1 MALGCLTAS
10 AQTEVKTEYVF
21 QPHWYLQ
28 AQMGAQYTLG
38 EISFKDLISPNIQIG
53 AGYQFN
59 KVVGARFTVNA
70 WEAKAGQT
78 MTHYAYAGNAAVAET
93 SSRSKWKW
101 NYVAPMV
108 DATFDLTNL
117 FCAYN
122 PKRLVSVGV
131 FAGMGVNVAF
141 NNDDAINSPVADKLE
156 YLWDGTK
163 TRLAARAGA
172 NVEKVCY
179 NTVATNDANGK
190 RDGWENIHDRSLFGR
205 IGLINSFR
213 LSDRVSVGLECHAT
227 TLNDKFNSKRA
238 GNADWQFTALAGV
251 KIKLGKGHTTRTV
264 VPAAPVERIVERI
277 VEKPVRVVETVEK
290 PVAKEAEVK
299 APEQLRRDIFFIINS
314 NVISASEAKKVDEIV
329 EYMNKYPNAKVTVT
343 GYADK
348 GTGNN
353 VINDRVAAKRAQ
365 IVVNTLVK
373 KGIAASRISSES
385 KGSRVQPYAENNK
398 NRVTICIAE

>member
-1 MALGCLTAS
+1 MAVGCLTAS
-10 AQTEVKTEYVF
+10 AQTEAKTEYVF

-38 EISFKDLISPNIQIG
+38 EISFNDLISPNIQIG

-78 MTHYAYAGNAAVAET
+78 MTHYAYAGNGAVAET
-93 SSRSKWKW
+93 CSTSKWKW
-101 NYVAPMV
+101 NYIAPMV

-131 FAGMGVNVAF
+131 FGGVGVNVAF

-163 TRLAARAGA
+163 ARLAARAGA
-172 NVEKVCY
+172 NV
-179 NTVATNDANGK
+179 D
-190 RDGWENIHDRSLFGR
+190 
-205 IGLINSFR
+205 FR

-290 PVAKEAEVK
+290 PVVKEAEVK

>member
-1 MALGCLTAS
+1 M
-10 AQTEVKTEYVF
+10 
-21 QPHWYLQ
+21 
-28 AQMGAQYTLG
+28 
-38 EISFKDLISPNIQIG
+38 
-53 AGYQFN
+53 
-59 KVVGARFTVNA
+59 
-70 WEAKAGQT
+70 
-78 MTHYAYAGNAAVAET
+78 
-93 SSRSKWKW
+93 
-101 NYVAPMV
+101 
-108 DATFDLTNL
+108 
-117 FCAYN
+117 
-122 PKRLVSVGV
+122 
-131 FAGMGVNVAF
+131 
-141 NNDDAINSPVADKLE
+141 
-156 YLWDGTK
+156 
-163 TRLAARAGA
+163 
-172 NVEKVCY
+172 
-179 NTVATNDANGK
+179 
-190 RDGWENIHDRSLFGR
+190 
-205 IGLINSFR
+205 
-213 LSDRVSVGLECHAT
+213 
-227 TLNDKFNSKRA
+227 
-238 GNADWQFTALAGV
+238 
-251 KIKLGKGHTTRTV
+251 
-264 VPAAPVERIVERI
+264 PAAPVERIVERI

>member
-1 MALGCLTAS
+1 MKFRNIAISGLMALGCLTAS

-78 MTHYAYAGNAAVAET
+78 MTHYAYAGNATVAET

-172 NVEKVCY
+172 NV
-179 NTVATNDANGK
+179 D
-190 RDGWENIHDRSLFGR
+190 
-205 IGLINSFR
+205 FR